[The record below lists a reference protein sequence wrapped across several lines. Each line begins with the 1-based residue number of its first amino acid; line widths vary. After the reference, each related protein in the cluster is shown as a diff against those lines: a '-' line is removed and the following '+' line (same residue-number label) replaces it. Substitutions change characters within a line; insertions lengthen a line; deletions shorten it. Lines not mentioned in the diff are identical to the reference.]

1 MHVPGADNRTEKSSG
16 MKAAAARIMS
26 DSIRNAPR
34 IAGTCGVLPSHRYG
48 QRELT
53 QIVRALLPELSVDPP
68 VLERFFRHVGV
79 KQRYL
84 ALPAEEY
91 RHLTGLE
98 AKNRAWLSCAM
109 PLAERAVRGALAQ
122 AGLEARDVAMVMSTT
137 VTGIAVP
144 SLEARLMNRM
154 PFSPDVKRVPLFG
167 LGCMAGAAG
176 LARASEYLRAFPD
189 QAALFFAVEL
199 CSLTLQRGD
208 ASVANLISGGLFGD
222 GAAAV
227 VLVGAEHPLARRHGV
242 RVVDSLSRFFPN
254 TERAMGW
261 DVVDGGFKIV
271 LGREVPAIAREAVP
285 ELVDSLLARRGLVRG
300 DVAHW
305 IAHPGGP
312 AVMEG
317 MRVGLGLSAE
327 QLEPTRRSLEQI
339 GNLSSASVLFLL
351 DEFARGRPRRGE
363 HALLLAMGPAFSAE
377 GVLLQC

>member
-1 MHVPGADNRTEKSSG
+1 MQDPA
-16 MKAAAARIMS
+16 
-26 DSIRNAPR
+26 RNAPS
-34 IAGTCGVLPSHRYG
+34 IAGSATALPRHRYD
-48 QRELT
+48 QRELAE
-53 QIVRALLPELSVDPP
+53 IVRALLPELQVDPR
-68 VLERFFRHVGV
+68 VLERFFRQVGV

-84 ALPAEEY
+84 ALPAEQY
-91 RHLTGLE
+91 AALQGFG
-98 AKNRAWLSCAM
+98 AKNRAWLEQAV
-109 PLAERAVRGALAQ
+109 PLAERAVLGALAQ
-122 AGLEARDVAMVMSTT
+122 AGLTPSEVGMLMSTT

-144 SLEARLMNRM
+144 SLEARLMNRLR
-154 PFSPDVKRVPLFG
+154 FSTDAKRIPLFG

-189 QAALFFAVEL
+189 QAALFFSVEL
-199 CSLTLQRGD
+199 CSLTLQRED

-227 VLVGAEHPLARRHGV
+227 VLVGAEHRLAKRARQP
-242 RVVDSLSRFFPN
+242 RVVDSLSRFFPD

-261 DVVDGGFKIV
+261 DMVDGGFKIV

-285 ELVDSLLARRGLVRG
+285 ELVDSLLAKNGLGR
-300 DVAHW
+300 DAIAHW

-317 MRVGLGLSAE
+317 MRVGLGLPAE
-327 QLEPTRRSLEQI
+327 RLEATRRSLEQI

-351 DEFARGRPRRGE
+351 DEFLRGPRRANE
-363 HALLLAMGPAFSAE
+363 HALVLAMGPAFSAE

>member
-1 MHVPGADNRTEKSSG
+1 
-16 MKAAAARIMS
+16 MS
-26 DSIRNAPR
+26 DSHRNAPR
-34 IAGTCGVLPSHRYG
+34 IAGTCGVLPAHRYG
-48 QRELT
+48 QRQLT
-53 QIVRALLPELSVDPP
+53 DIVRALLPDMDIDTR
-68 VLERFFRHVGV
+68 VLERFFRQVGV

-91 RHLTGLE
+91 ARLDGLE
-98 AKNRAWLSCAM
+98 AKNRAWLACAV
-109 PLAERAVRGALAQ
+109 PLAERAVRLALAQ
-122 AGLEARDVAMVMSTT
+122 AELEPRDVAMMMSTT

-154 PFSPDVKRVPLFG
+154 SFAPDVKRVPLFG

-176 LARASEYLRAFPD
+176 LARASEYLRAYPD
-189 QAALFFAVEL
+189 QVALFFSVEL
-199 CSLTLQRGD
+199 CSLTLQRED

-227 VLVGAEHPLARRHGV
+227 VLVGAEHPLAKHRKL
-242 RVVDSLSRFFPN
+242 RVVDSLSRFFPG

-261 DVVDGGFKIV
+261 DIVDAGFKIV
-271 LGREVPAIAREAVP
+271 LGREVPVIAREAVP
-285 ELVDSLLARRGLVRG
+285 ELVDALLSKNHLVRA
-300 DVAHW
+300 DIAHW

-317 MRVGLGLSAE
+317 VRVGLGLAADR
-327 QLEPTRRSLEQI
+327 LEPTRRSLEQI

-351 DEFARGRPRRGE
+351 DEFARAMHPRGE
-363 HALLLAMGPAFSAE
+363 HALVLAMGPAFSAE